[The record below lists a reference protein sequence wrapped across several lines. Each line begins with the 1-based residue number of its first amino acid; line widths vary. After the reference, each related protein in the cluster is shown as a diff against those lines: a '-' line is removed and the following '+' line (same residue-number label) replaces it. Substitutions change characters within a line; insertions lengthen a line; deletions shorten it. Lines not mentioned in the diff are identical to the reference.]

1 MLPITTNYK
10 LLLSDIRL
18 SMDNKQLE
26 DLIKSIDQDLEI
38 KVGKQFTEVSVP
50 LPKLYSL
57 ARQLRENEETQ
68 FDFLFN
74 LSGVDYGQDLGVV
87 YHLRSTTHNH
97 SIVLKTRTS
106 DRENP
111 QIDSLSDIWETAN
124 LHEREVYD
132 LLGIKFTNHPDL
144 RRLFLDSS
152 WGFPLRKDYVDDI
165 NIVTK

>member
-1 MLPITTNYK
+1 
-10 LLLSDIRL
+10 
-18 SMDNKQLE
+18 MDNKQLE
-26 DLIKSIDQDLEI
+26 DFVKSIDQDLEI
-38 KVGKQFTEVSVP
+38 KMGKQFTEVSVP
-50 LPKLYSL
+50 LSKLYTL
-57 ARQLRENEETQ
+57 ALQLREKEEAQ

-74 LSGVDYGQDLGVV
+74 LSGVDYGHDLGVV
-87 YHLRSTTHNH
+87 YHLRSTVHNH

-111 QIDSLSDIWETAN
+111 QIDSVSGIWETAN